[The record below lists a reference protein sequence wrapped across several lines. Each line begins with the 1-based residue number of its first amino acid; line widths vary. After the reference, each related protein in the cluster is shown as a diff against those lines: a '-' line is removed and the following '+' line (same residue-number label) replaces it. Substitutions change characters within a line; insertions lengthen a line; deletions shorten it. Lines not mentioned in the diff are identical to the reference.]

1 MFDRKRRSN
10 IAERAKRAPSLAALS
25 GERRQQPQRGQTLGG
40 FAVERVDD

>member
-10 IAERAKRAPSLAALS
+10 IAERAKRAPFLAALS
-25 GERRQQPQRGQTLGG
+25 GDGLHRPQRGQTLGG